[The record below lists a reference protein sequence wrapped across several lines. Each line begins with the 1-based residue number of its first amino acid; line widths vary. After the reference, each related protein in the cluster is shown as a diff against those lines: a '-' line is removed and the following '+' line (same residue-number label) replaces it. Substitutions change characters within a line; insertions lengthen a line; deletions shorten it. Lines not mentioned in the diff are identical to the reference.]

1 MSITA
6 IKKIEIIGLE
16 QDKQEM
22 LRFLQKLGMIEILS
36 GRTAAEGASFLSGV
50 SDPSSVNIA
59 ELDEA
64 IAFLAN
70 YKAKPGVLDSFVKL
84 KPLVYKK
91 ELETIVKSFAYKDIL
106 AELALLREEQKTV
119 FQHKERLVQECVLLT
134 PWKSLSVPFENLS
147 GGRLCGIILGIVRI
161 NEYENLIEVCEQQGI
176 PVSWEIISRD
186 KVNVHVSAI
195 YVKQYFEVFEALL
208 KEYRFNAVTLG
219 RHPGVVK
226 ERLLVIHDEIR
237 QADKRLEE
245 IKNRFIILANEQFK
259 LMVVFDY
266 YANMAKVHETGAS
279 CQQQK
284 FTFSFGGWMRSKD
297 FSFITREISGRFK
310 NSAVFVSA
318 PAPGE
323 NIPIAL
329 EQKPVLQPFEVV
341 TDLYGQPVYNGQD
354 PTALLAPFFAI
365 SFGFCMLDA
374 GYGMILIAAAVFF
387 LSKKNI
393 SYYGKRLWKLFLYMG
408 ITTMIAGIITGSFFG
423 DLISR
428 LPEQFNAVKSIQRKF
443 ILFDSVKDALMFLG
457 FTLVLGFIQVWTGV
471 FIKFIRNFKAD
482 KFTAFVLDAPTLCVQ
497 AGLLVLLLS
506 YFKILPALII
516 PYAAV
521 ILIVSAGAIVYYQW
535 KTNTDIGLK
544 IFWSIFGIYSIVTGN
559 FLADTLSFSRIF
571 ALGLTGGLLGM
582 AINTMLFPSFPVT
595 NVGSFISAAILVC
608 FLVFGHV
615 LNLAISI
622 LGAYVHTSRLQYLEF
637 FTKFFEAGGRRFRPF
652 KEETKYIF
660 LSE

>member
-22 LRFLQKLGMIEILS
+22 LNFLQKLGMVEIFTC
-36 GRTAAEGASFLSGV
+36 RTADHSSFAAGAPV
-50 SDPSSVNIA
+50 SPAVNIA
-59 ELDEA
+59 ELDDA

-91 ELETIVKSFAYKDIL
+91 ELETIVNSFMYKEVL

-119 FQHKERLVQECVLLT
+119 IQHKERLLQEGVLLT
-134 PWKSLSVPFENLS
+134 PWKSLSVPFENLY
-147 GGRLCGIILGIVRI
+147 GGHLCGILLGIVRI
-161 NEYENLIEVCEQQGI
+161 NEYENLTDICLQRGI
-176 PVSWEIISRD
+176 PVFWEIISRD

-195 YVKQYFEVFEALL
+195 YVKQYFEAFEALL

-219 RHPGVVK
+219 RHPGIVQ
-226 ERLLVIHDEIR
+226 ERLSVIHDEIIH
-237 QADKRLEE
+237 ADTRLEE
-245 IKNRFIILANEQFK
+245 IKNRFIVLSDEQFK

-266 YANMAKVHETGAS
+266 YANKVKVHETGTS

-284 FTFSFGGWMRSKD
+284 FTFSLGGWIRNKD
-297 FSFITREISGRFK
+297 FSLVTREISGRFK
-310 NSAVFVSA
+310 NSAVFVSE

-323 NIPIAL
+323 DIPIAL
-329 EQKPVLQPFEVV
+329 EQKTVLQPFEVV

-374 GYGMILIAAAVFF
+374 GYGLILIAAAAFF
-387 LSKKNI
+387 LSQKNM

-408 ITTMIAGIITGSFFG
+408 VTTLFAGIITGSFFG

-428 LPEQFNAVKSIQRKF
+428 LPDQFSGLKAIQRKF
-443 ILFDSVKDALMFLG
+443 TLFDSVKDALMFLG
-457 FTLVLGFIQVWTGV
+457 FTLALGFIQVWTGV
-471 FIKFIRNFKAD
+471 CIKFIRDIKMD

-497 AGLLVLLLS
+497 MGLLVFLLS
-506 YFKILPALII
+506 YFKVLPAFIV
-516 PYAAV
+516 PYTAV
-521 ILIVSAGAIVYYQW
+521 VLIVSAGAIIYYQW

-582 AINTMLFPSFPVT
+582 AINTMLFPSFPIT

-608 FLVFGHV
+608 FLIFGHV